1 MAKSLR
7 IAIADDEA
15 EVRQYFAMA
24 LERLGHKVVVTAA
37 NGRELLEACRK
48 ERPELLVT
56 DICMDELS
64 GLEALHELAKEGPMP
79 TILIS
84 AHYLAKDL
92 DGELDNQVLALLTKP
107 IKLSGLIAAVADA
120 AEKIA

>member
-1 MAKSLR
+1 MTKSLR
-7 IAIADDEA
+7 IAIADDEP

-24 LERLGHKVVVTAA
+24 LDRLGHKIVVTAA
-37 NGRELLEACRK
+37 NGRELVEGCRR

-56 DICMDELS
+56 DIRMDELS
-64 GLEALHELAKEGPMP
+64 GIEAMHELAKDAAIP

-84 AHYLAKDL
+84 AYYRPEDL
-92 DGELDNQVLALLTKP
+92 DGQLDGQVPAFLTKRV
-107 IKLSGLIAAVADA
+107 KLASLTMAVAEA